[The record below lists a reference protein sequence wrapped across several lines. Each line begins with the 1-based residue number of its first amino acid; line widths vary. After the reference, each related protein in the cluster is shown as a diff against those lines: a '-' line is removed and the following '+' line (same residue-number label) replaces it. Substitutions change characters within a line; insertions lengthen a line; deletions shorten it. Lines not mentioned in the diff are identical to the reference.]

1 MQLNLGTHIRALRRG
16 QGRTQ
21 EALAEALGVTS
32 QAVSRWES
40 GGSYPDMELMPA
52 IANYF
57 GVTIDQLFG
66 YHGDR
71 EQKVASLLAEVDTL
85 YPENAYE
92 DVNFDRCI
100 ALLRQGLAEFPGNE
114 KLTHRLA
121 VILTDIGWKRHRQ
134 WLHYGEDGHIQNCFD
149 HHRENEYWNEAT
161 KLFEKLLEDSADPA
175 LKNDCIYHLV
185 MLYRNVGDYASAIR
199 LGEQLPRLCHSREIM
214 LANGTDG
221 VMQAGYLGSALLELA
236 YQFAEQMMY
245 ALVNNKANYE
255 TDLPIAKVQ
264 GAIALFD
271 LLADGGCIGVY
282 HREVAYLYLYLS
294 RLQWEYGQKD
304 EAFDSLDLALEQAR
318 MYDRFSAEEEPCYTS
333 PLLKHANCKTEI
345 FSPKPLAEGL
355 PASWPMWC
363 NPDYSAVE
371 KEIKADPRW
380 EAWVAKTM
388 HADA

>member
-1 MQLNLGTHIRALRRG
+1 MQLQLGNKIRALRRK

-57 GVTIDQLFG
+57 GVTMDELFG
-66 YHGDR
+66 YQGDR
-71 EQKVASLLAEVDTL
+71 DQKIASLLEQVEIL
-85 YPENAYE
+85 SMENVYD
-92 DVNFDRCI
+92 DVNFDKCI
-100 ALLRQGLAEFPGNE
+100 ALLRGGLAEFPGNE
-114 KLTHRLA
+114 RLTHRLA
-121 VILTDIGWKRHRQ
+121 VILTDVGWSRHKQ

-161 KLFEKLLEDSADPA
+161 KLFEKLLEDAADPA
-175 LKNDCIYHLV
+175 LKNDCFYHLV
-185 MLYRNVGDYASAIR
+185 MLYRNVGDYTAAVR
-199 LGEQLPRLCHSREIM
+199 LGEKLPPLRYSREIM

-221 VMQAGYLGSALLELA
+221 VLQAGYLGSALLELA

-255 TDLPIAKVQ
+255 TELPIAKVQ

-271 LLADGGCIGVY
+271 LLADGGCIGIY

-294 RLQWEYGQKD
+294 RLQWEYRQKD
-304 EAFDSLDLALEQAR
+304 EAFVSLDLALEQAR
-318 MYDRFSAEEEPCYTS
+318 KYDRFMAEENPRYTS
-333 PLLKHANCKTEI
+333 PLLKHAACKAER
-345 FSPKPLAEGL
+345 FSAIPLAKGL

-371 KEIKADPRW
+371 QEIKADPRW
-380 EAWVAKTM
+380 EKWVEKTM
-388 HADA
+388 SK